1 MLKKGKLINLC
12 VLCVWIVLLGILLY
26 KDYRG
31 AGLGKIEDVKQTF
44 QKKSYWYDVYAN
56 NKKIGFANTTI
67 EQIGNEILFRHQ
79 RELKA
84 FKTENGIQKEVIIEE
99 KLEALCNPDYS
110 TKSFKYSN
118 NIKGEKGISL
128 SAKTDKDDIIFELES
143 ADKRKIHTAP
153 LNNKNRNFYI
163 PITLASALQH
173 KKPPLNTVLKSP
185 ILNFS
190 KLTVDDSDIILQE
203 IMPVKIRVDIRSIYK
218 FKIGNSVVWTNDL
231 GVIIK
236 SQEPSG
242 LTLYLQTEN
251 IAQDPSDRTIFDYT
265 SLPFFKSNMIFSKK
279 PEEFSKMKIKIDGIK
294 LHPELY
300 KNTLITLTQNTLII
314 KKDDA
319 ENMKAKTYPLPN
331 SDTALSEYLKDD
343 KWIRIND
350 KTIAGNAKNM
360 VIVEKND
367 AFRMARYLT
376 SNLYFTVSPMA
387 LFTLS
392 DSLDIF
398 KTHLGDY
405 VERTMMF
412 ASFARASGL
421 PTRMVS
427 GLVYKNGYFYFH
439 TWPEVWFSRW
449 IPVDP
454 SLAQFPADVTH
465 IPLKQ
470 GTIEDLISI
479 VDDLKK
485 IKIEVLEAS

>member
-1 MLKKGKLINLC
+1 MLKKAKIINLT
-12 VLCVWIVLLGILLY
+12 VLCLWIVLLGILLY
-26 KDYRG
+26 KDHRG
-31 AGLGKIEDVKQTF
+31 AGLGKIEKIKQTF

-67 EQIGNEILFRHQ
+67 EQIENEILFRHQ

-84 FKTENGIQKEVIIEE
+84 FKTENGIQKQVLIEE
-99 KLEALCNPDYS
+99 KLEALCNSDYS

-128 SAKTDKDDIIFELES
+128 TAKTDKDDIVFELES

-153 LNNKNRNFYI
+153 LNNKNFYI
-163 PITLASALQH
+163 PITLASALQY
-173 KKPPLNTVLKSP
+173 KKPALNTVLQVQ

-190 KLTVDDSDIILQE
+190 KLTVDNSNIILQE
-203 IMPVKIRVDIRSIYK
+203 IMPVKISTDISSIYK
-218 FKIGNSVVWTNDL
+218 FKIGDSVVWTNDQ

-242 LTLYLQTEN
+242 LTLYLDTEN
-251 IAQDPSDRTIFDYT
+251 TAKDTSDRIIFDYT
-265 SLPFFKSNMIFSKK
+265 SLPFFKSNMIFAKK
-279 PEEFSKMKIKIDGIK
+279 HEEFSKMKIKIDGIK
-294 LHPELY
+294 LNPELY

-314 KKDDA
+314 KKDTA
-319 ENMKAKTYPLPN
+319 ENMKANTYPLPN
-331 SDTALSEYLKDD
+331 SDATLAKYLKDD

-360 VIVEKND
+360 AIVEKND

-398 KTHLGDY
+398 KMHLGDY
-405 VERTMMF
+405 IERTMIF
-412 ASFARASGL
+412 ASFAKASGM

-427 GLVYKNGYFYFH
+427 GLVYRNGYFYFH
-439 TWPEVWFSRW
+439 AWPEVWFGKW